1 MTEYSQQI
9 KWKNKNKNIAK
20 VSFPKYKKNIV
31 KVTM

>member
-9 KWKNKNKNIAK
+9 KWKNKNIAK